1 MQNIR
6 KSRNYIRTL
15 ISLKT
20 MRQKKKNPNKMT
32 NQFNGQEHDL

>member
-20 MRQKKKNPNKMT
+20 MRQKKNPNKMT